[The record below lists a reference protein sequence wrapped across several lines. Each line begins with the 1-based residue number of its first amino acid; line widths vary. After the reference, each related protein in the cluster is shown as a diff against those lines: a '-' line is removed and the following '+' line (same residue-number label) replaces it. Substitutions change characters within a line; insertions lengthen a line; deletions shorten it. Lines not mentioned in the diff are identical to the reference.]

1 MTITLSDLRRV
12 EGVRLALRLVE
23 PAEADYIHGLR
34 TNHAYNTYLSSVSGT
49 AEDQRAWIERYK
61 TREAEGLEYYY
72 VIERPSD
79 GFPFGTVRLYNIEAE
94 SFTWGSWIL
103 DANKP
108 AKAALESAVLSFGI
122 GFELLRKKRALIDVR
137 RDNARA
143 LNFYRR
149 FGMQETG
156 EDGVNIYFVYSAD
169 RYAASKAAHLQVIEE
184 EADT

>member
-1 MTITLSDLRRV
+1 M
-12 EGVRLALRLVE
+12 
-23 PAEADYIHGLR
+23 
-34 TNHAYNTYLSSVSGT
+34 
-49 AEDQRAWIERYK
+49 EDQRAWIERYK
-61 TREAEGLEYYY
+61 SREAERLEYYY

-79 GFPFGTVRLYNIEAE
+79 GLPFGTVRLYNIEGE

-122 GFELLRKKRALIDVR
+122 GFELLGKRRALIDVR

-149 FGMQETG
+149 FGMQETD
-156 EDGVNIYFVYSAD
+156 EDEVNIYFVYCAAKH
-169 RYAASKAAHLQVIEE
+169 AASKAAHLQVIEK